1 MSRFRAFRAR
11 SRILKSFISRILLV
25 GLVCL
30 WTDHAALAQDGS
42 SAAAVGTDKV
52 IVEPLDQTVSVI
64 GRFVPKKS
72 GVVAARISAPVEEY
86 LVQVGDRVE
95 KGDVLALLVK
105 DTFVW
110 ERNRQRAEVQSARA
124 QLQTDRD
131 TLLLLEQE
139 LERLDGLRKSPAFS
153 EARYADKAQE
163 VARAKSQ
170 ISRSAAQI
178 KAAEANL
185 ALGELDLTYTTII
198 APYPGAIIRRHSEN
212 GAYVR
217 EGDPLVTLLDYTNLE
232 IEADVPANRISGLP
246 VGRELDAFFENGQ
259 ALRAT
264 VRAVIPDENPR
275 TRTRRVRFIPTFIDN
290 TSSSAANQSVT
301 IRVPVGEVR
310 DVITVHKDA
319 VLNRR
324 GSQIVIVKQDSK
336 AIFKSVELGE
346 AVGSRFVVLSGLKE
360 GDEVVVRGN
369 ERIRPGQDLVD
380 QNVKPKDPS

>member
-1 MSRFRAFRAR
+1 
-11 SRILKSFISRILLV
+11 LKSFVSRILLV
-25 GLVCL
+25 GLACL
-30 WTDHAALAQDGS
+30 WTGHPVFAQGGPR
-42 SAAAVGTDKV
+42 AAAVGLDKV

-95 KGDVLALLVK
+95 KGDVLAHLVK
-105 DTFVW
+105 DTFEW

-139 LERLDGLRKSPAFS
+139 LKRLDGLRQSPAFS
-153 EARYADKAQE
+153 EARFADKAQE

-212 GAYVR
+212 GSYVR

-232 IEADVPANRISGLP
+232 IEADVPANRITGLT
-246 VGRELDAFFENGQ
+246 VGRELRAAFENGQ
-259 ALRAT
+259 VLHAT

-290 TSSSAANQSVT
+290 ASSSAANQSVT
-301 IRVPVGEVR
+301 VRVPVGEVR
-310 DVITVHKDA
+310 DVLTVHKDA

-336 AIFKSVELGE
+336 AIFKTVELGE
-346 AVGSRFVVLSGLKE
+346 AVGSRFVVLSGLAK

-380 QNVKPKDPS
+380 QNAKPKDP

>member
-1 MSRFRAFRAR
+1 M
-11 SRILKSFISRILLV
+11 KSFVSRILLV
-25 GLVCL
+25 GLACF
-30 WTDHAALAQDGS
+30 WTGHSIFAQDGP
-42 SAAAVGTDKV
+42 SAAAVGIDKV

-95 KGDVLALLVK
+95 KGDILAHLVK
-105 DTFVW
+105 DTFEW

-124 QLQTDRD
+124 QLQTDRG

-139 LERLDGLRKSPAFS
+139 LKRLDGLRQSPAFS
-153 EARYADKAQE
+153 EARFADKAQE

-212 GAYVR
+212 GSYVR

-232 IEADVPANRISGLP
+232 IEADVPANRISGLTA
-246 VGRELDAFFENGQ
+246 GRELRAAFENGQ

-290 TSSSAANQSVT
+290 ASSSAANQSVT
-301 IRVPVGEVR
+301 VRVPVGKVR
-310 DVITVHKDA
+310 DVLTVHKDA

-336 AIFKSVELGE
+336 AIFKTVELGE
-346 AVGSRFVVLSGLKE
+346 AVGSRFVVLSGLAK

-380 QNVKPKDPS
+380 QNAKPKDPS

>member
-1 MSRFRAFRAR
+1 M
-11 SRILKSFISRILLV
+11 KSFVSRILLV
-25 GLVCL
+25 GLACL
-30 WTDHAALAQDGS
+30 WTGHPVFAQGGPR
-42 SAAAVGTDKV
+42 AAAVGLDKV

-95 KGDVLALLVK
+95 KGDVLAHLVK
-105 DTFVW
+105 DTFEW

-139 LERLDGLRKSPAFS
+139 LKRLDGLRQSPAFS
-153 EARYADKAQE
+153 EARFADKAQE

-212 GAYVR
+212 GSYVR

-232 IEADVPANRISGLP
+232 IEADVPANRITGLT
-246 VGRELDAFFENGQ
+246 VGRELRAAFENGQ
-259 ALRAT
+259 VLHAT

-290 TSSSAANQSVT
+290 ASSSAANQSVT
-301 IRVPVGEVR
+301 VRVPVGEVR
-310 DVITVHKDA
+310 DVLTVHKDA

-336 AIFKSVELGE
+336 AIFKTVEFGE
-346 AVGSRFVVLSGLKE
+346 AVGSRFVVLSGLAK

-380 QNVKPKDPS
+380 QNAKPKDPS